1 MIFDARMPCFEKI
14 KKAYSSKV
22 KVKNNFWDK
31 SEIDRN
37 FSRDTLYL
45 KGIFFHPHKLHLWR
59 YSVTFCWIVYLIVWI
74 FSRNRTPPRN
84 LDSRATITIGD
95 RTFVVEAD
103 NLEKICDLG
112 RGAYGI
118 VEKMRH
124 RETGTVM
131 AVKRIASTINTQEQV
146 NFAYFYRLLEQV
158 DRVRSV
164 IDM

>member
-1 MIFDARMPCFEKI
+1 M
-14 KKAYSSKV
+14 
-22 KVKNNFWDK
+22 
-31 SEIDRN
+31 
-37 FSRDTLYL
+37 
-45 KGIFFHPHKLHLWR
+45 
-59 YSVTFCWIVYLIVWI
+59 
-74 FSRNRTPPRN
+74 
-84 LDSRATITIGD
+84 
-95 RTFVVEAD
+95 EAD

-146 NFAYFYRLLEQV
+146 NFALFYRLLEQV